1 VRGRRRGRRGRRHL
15 VLLRPAVLLFDKL
28 QLLVTLLDK
37 ELALEEF
44 ETFVDDAGFMLA
56 LLFR

>member
-1 VRGRRRGRRGRRHL
+1 
-15 VLLRPAVLLFDKL
+15 LLFDKL
-28 QLLVTLLDK
+28 QLLVALLDE